1 MQFPRAWDDTGPHR
15 RPILLANREPP
26 PAKHALNRMAKESRA
41 AVLAAIAGNLA
52 IAVSK
57 FVAAAITGSAAM
69 LSEAIHSLVDTGN
82 GGLMLYGMH
91 RSKLPPDE
99 MHPFGHGHELYFWSV
114 IVGVLIFGL
123 GGGMSIVSGWRH
135 IAEPADLGD
144 PRWSYIVLTASAF
157 FEGVSWIFGW
167 KAFRKERR
175 GRGVVE
181 TVIVSK
187 DPTTFAVLLED
198 SAALAGLAFAFAGVW
213 ASTALGIEWADGAG
227 SITIG
232 LLLCGVA
239 GVMVNESRKLIVG
252 EGVEPRTLK
261 AIRAIVTA
269 DPSVVHVGE
278 LLTMYLGPEEVMLVV
293 EVRFRS
299 GDAIDVRGA
308 VARIKQAIEDK
319 YPRIRRVFFDTA
331 SLDA

>member
-1 MQFPRAWDDTGPHR
+1 
-15 RPILLANREPP
+15 
-26 PAKHALNRMAKESRA
+26 MAQESRS
-41 AVLAAIAGNLA
+41 AVIAAIAGNVA

-57 FVAAAITGSAAM
+57 LAAAAITGSSAM

-99 MHPFGHGHELYFWSV
+99 THPFGHGHELYFWSL

-135 IAEPADLGD
+135 IVEPADLGE
-144 PRWSYIVLTASAF
+144 PKWSFIVLGASAF
-157 FEGVSWIFGW
+157 FEGVSWFFGW
-167 KAFRKERR
+167 KAFRSERR

-198 SAALAGLAFAFAGVW
+198 SAALVGIVFAFLGVW
-213 ASTALGIEWADGAG
+213 ASASLGLEWADGAA
-227 SITIG
+227 SILIG
-232 LLLCGVA
+232 VLLSAVA
-239 GVMVNESRKLIVG
+239 GVMVNESRKLLVG
-252 EGVEPRTLK
+252 EGVEPRTLH
-261 AIRAIVTA
+261 AVRGIVA
-269 DPSVVHVGE
+269 DDPSIVHVGE
-278 LLTMYLGPEEVMLVV
+278 LLTMYLGPDEVMLVV

-299 GDAIDVRGA
+299 GDTIDVRGA
-308 VARIKQAIEDK
+308 VMRLKEAIQDK
-319 YPRIRRVFFDTA
+319 YPRIRRIFFDSA
-331 SLDA
+331 SLDG

>member
-1 MQFPRAWDDTGPHR
+1 VAEE
-15 RPILLANREPP
+15 NR
-26 PAKHALNRMAKESRA
+26 SS
-41 AVLAAIAGNLA
+41 VIAAIAGNIA

-57 FVAAAITGSAAM
+57 LAAAAITGSAAM

-99 MHPFGHGHELYFWSV
+99 THPFGHGHELYFWSV

-135 IAEPADLGD
+135 VVDPADLD
-144 PRWSYIVLTASAF
+144 EPKWSYIVLAASAF
-157 FEGVSWIFGW
+157 FEGVSWFFGW
-167 KAFRKERR
+167 RAFRRERR

-198 SAALAGLAFAFAGVW
+198 SAALAGIVLAFAGVW
-213 ASTALGIEWADGAG
+213 ASASLGIEWADGAA
-227 SITIG
+227 SILIG
-232 LLLCGVA
+232 VLLCGVA

-252 EGVEPRTLK
+252 EGVESRTLH
-261 AIRAIVTA
+261 AIRDIVAA
-269 DPSVVHVGE
+269 DPSIVHVGE
-278 LLTMYLGPEEVMLVV
+278 LLTMYLGPDEVMLVV
-293 EVRFRS
+293 EARFRS
-299 GDAIDVRGA
+299 GDTIDVRGA
-308 VARIKQAIEDK
+308 VTRVKEAVQDK
-319 YPRIRRVFFDTA
+319 YPRIRRIFFDSA
-331 SLDA
+331 SLEASQD

>member
-1 MQFPRAWDDTGPHR
+1 
-15 RPILLANREPP
+15 
-26 PAKHALNRMAKESRA
+26 MAEESRSS
-41 AVLAAIAGNLA
+41 VITAIAGNVA

-57 FVAAAITGSAAM
+57 LGAAAITGSAAM

-99 MHPFGHGHELYFWSV
+99 AHPFGHGHELYFWSV

-135 IAEPADLGD
+135 VVDPADLGE
-144 PRWSYIVLTASAF
+144 PKWSYIVLAASAF
-157 FEGVSWIFGW
+157 FEGVSWFFGW
-167 KAFRKERR
+167 KAFRAERR

-198 SAALAGLAFAFAGVW
+198 SAALAGILLAFVGVW
-213 ASTALGIEWADGAG
+213 VSTSLGIEWADGAA
-227 SITIG
+227 SILIG
-232 LLLCGVA
+232 VLLCGVA

-252 EGVEPRTLK
+252 EGVEPRTLR
-261 AIRAIVTA
+261 AIRGIVA
-269 DPSVVHVGE
+269 GDSSIVHVGE
-278 LLTMYLGPEEVMLVV
+278 LLTMYLGPDEVLLVV

-299 GDAIDVRGA
+299 GDTIDVRGA
-308 VARIKQAIEDK
+308 VTRVKKAIQDK
-319 YPRIRRVFFDTA
+319 YPRIRRIFFDSA
-331 SLDA
+331 SLEGSEG

>member
-1 MQFPRAWDDTGPHR
+1 
-15 RPILLANREPP
+15 
-26 PAKHALNRMAKESRA
+26 MAKESRV
-41 AVLAAIAGNLA
+41 AVIAAIAGNLA
-52 IAVSK
+52 IAASK
-57 FVAAAITGSAAM
+57 LFAAAITGSAAM

-91 RSKLPPDE
+91 RSKLPADE

-144 PRWSYIVLTASAF
+144 PKWSYVVLGASAF
-157 FEGVSWIFGW
+157 FEGVSWFFGW
-167 KAFRKERR
+167 KAFRAERR

-198 SAALAGLAFAFAGVW
+198 SAALAGLVFAFAGVW
-213 ASTALGIEWADGAG
+213 ASTSLGIEWVDGAA
-227 SITIG
+227 SIMIG
-232 LLLCGVA
+232 LLLCAVA

-252 EGVEPRTLK
+252 EGVEPRTL
-261 AIRAIVTA
+261 RTLHEIVAA
-269 DPSVVHVGE
+269 DPAVVHVGE
-278 LLTMYLGPEEVMLVV
+278 LLTLYLGPDEVLLVV
-293 EVRFRS
+293 ELRFRS
-299 GDAIDVRGA
+299 GDTIDVRGA
-308 VARIKQAIEDK
+308 IARLKHAIQGK
-319 YPRIRRVFFDTA
+319 YPRIRRVLFDTA
-331 SLDA
+331 SLGTAD

>member
-1 MQFPRAWDDTGPHR
+1 
-15 RPILLANREPP
+15 
-26 PAKHALNRMAKESRA
+26 MAEESRA
-41 AVLAAIAGNLA
+41 SVIAAIAGNVA

-57 FVAAAITGSAAM
+57 LGAAAITGSAAM

-99 MHPFGHGHELYFWSV
+99 THPFGHGHELYFWSV

-135 IAEPADLGD
+135 VADPADLGD
-144 PRWSYIVLTASAF
+144 PKWSYIVLAASAF
-157 FEGVSWIFGW
+157 FEAVSWFFGW
-167 KAFRKERR
+167 RAFRGERR

-198 SAALAGLAFAFAGVW
+198 SAALAGIVFAFAGVW
-213 ASTALGIEWADGAG
+213 ASSSLGLEWADGAA
-227 SITIG
+227 SILIG
-232 LLLCGVA
+232 VLLCVVA

-252 EGVEPRTLK
+252 EGVESRTLRVLRDLV
-261 AIRAIVTA
+261 AA
-269 DPSVVHVGE
+269 DPSIVHVGE
-278 LLTMYLGPEEVMLVV
+278 LLTMYLGPEEVLLVV

-299 GDAIDVRGA
+299 GDTIDVRGA
-308 VARIKQAIEDK
+308 VTRVKQVIQEK
-319 YPRIRRVFFDTA
+319 YPRIRRIFFDSA
-331 SLDA
+331 SLEDTPGS